1 MRLALYQPEI
11 PQNVGTLIR
20 LGACLG
26 VPIDVIEPT
35 GFLWSDK
42 HLKRAGLDYFDLAN
56 VTRIQNWESYQPQAD
71 QRIILI
77 DTKAAITFWDFTFQA
92 SDILM
97 LGKESFGVPEA
108 VFAAIPNSVR
118 IPMLANRRSLNMAIA
133 GAMVLAEALRQ
144 TCCDPSSPFLPSHLL
159 DTPA

>member
-1 MRLALYQPEI
+1 MDKVVILKMRLALYQPEI

-26 VPIDVIEPT
+26 VPVDVIEPT

-42 HLKRAGLDYFDLAN
+42 HLKRAGMDYLDMAC
-56 VTRIQNWESYQPQAD
+56 VERIQSWEIYQKQRQ
-71 QRIILI
+71 QRIVLI
-77 DTKAAITFWDFTFQA
+77 DTKAEATYWDFEFQS

-97 LGKESFGVPEA
+97 LGKESSGVPEE
-108 VFAAIPNSVR
+108 VFNAIPARVR
-118 IPMLANRRSLNMAIA
+118 IPMLDNRRSLNMAIA

-144 TCCDPSSPFLPSHLL
+144 TCRDHSSDLR
-159 DTPA
+159 